1 MIFLTFD
8 GVSPRA
14 KMDPQRNGRFRSAKT
29 HSETVDLI
37 GNLSTHGMVF
47 CEETFI
53 NNCVTP
59 GTHFMTELN
68 KAMKFFIQRKLHEDD
83 KWKNVFI
90 SLHFKHDRIFEIFLS
105 KILN

>member
-14 KMDPQRNGRFRSAKT
+14 KMDLQRNGRFRSGKT
-29 HSETVDLI
+29 HSETVDLTQ
-37 GNLSTHGMVF
+37 NLNKYGMVF

-59 GTHFMTELN
+59 GTQFMTELN
-68 KAMKFFIQRKLHEDD
+68 KAIKFFIQRKLHEDD
-83 KWKNVFI
+83 KWKNVLIFNNRNFD
-90 SLHFKHDRIFEIFLS
+90 HFFC
-105 KILN
+105 